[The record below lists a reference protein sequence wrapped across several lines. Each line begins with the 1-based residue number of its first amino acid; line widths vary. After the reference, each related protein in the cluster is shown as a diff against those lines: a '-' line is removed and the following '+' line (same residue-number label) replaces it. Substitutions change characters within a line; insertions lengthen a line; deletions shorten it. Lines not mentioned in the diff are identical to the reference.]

1 MNITKHAMMRY
12 VSRIHKIAGINEKT
26 YDNFK
31 RDNETLISELEERL
45 QEEFQKSEFFI
56 KQKHEGH
63 QEASFYINEDKMMT
77 YVVVNGNMLTC
88 YPIDFN
94 LDEIGNIEMYHTLR
108 NSFNRE
114 KELLKNMEENSV
126 ISEKEAGIRELELE
140 IQMLFSKQ
148 KQLEK
153 EKSTLENEIQ
163 IEKLKIDDVRNKSSY
178 IAERIL
184 RSCKKGL

>member
-1 MNITKHAMMRY
+1 
-12 VSRIHKIAGINEKT
+12 
-26 YDNFK
+26 
-31 RDNETLISELEERL
+31 
-45 QEEFQKSEFFI
+45 
-56 KQKHEGH
+56 
-63 QEASFYINEDKMMT
+63 
-77 YVVVNGNMLTC
+77 
-88 YPIDFN
+88 
-94 LDEIGNIEMYHTLR
+94 MYHTLR